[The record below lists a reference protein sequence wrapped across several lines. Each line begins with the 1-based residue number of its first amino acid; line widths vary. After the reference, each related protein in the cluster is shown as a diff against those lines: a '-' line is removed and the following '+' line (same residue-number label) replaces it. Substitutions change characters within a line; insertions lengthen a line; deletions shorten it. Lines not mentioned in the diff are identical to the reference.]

1 MNYQNELEK
10 IPFYK
15 LHPSYIPFVGR
26 NYDEYKILQISE
38 SHYCEAITD
47 REKYGIRYFEN
58 WFSTKC
64 AEVENNLIGEN
75 FTRNV
80 CNGVLKNENT
90 FRNFDNPLRSF
101 CNIVLKYDNIRLSK
115 YNDNRKKYSY
125 FAFMNFYQIP
135 AFKDKACF
143 KDAFYKEAKSEN
155 IPKDEQY
162 KIIEKWRNESTSLI
176 DEVIDILN
184 PRAVVF
190 TSIDAWES
198 YDNNNGKYKND
209 NRIIRSAH
217 PNWPWNKFQRKLDKT
232 GKQAFEDGLKRIYL
246 CE

>member
-1 MNYQNELEK
+1 MK
-10 IPFYK
+10 
-15 LHPSYIPFVGR
+15 
-26 NYDEYKILQISE
+26 
-38 SHYCEAITD
+38 
-47 REKYGIRYFEN
+47 
-58 WFSTKC
+58 
-64 AEVENNLIGEN
+64 
-75 FTRNV
+75 
-80 CNGVLKNENT
+80 
-90 FRNFDNPLRSF
+90 
-101 CNIVLKYDNIRLSK
+101 
-115 YNDNRKKYSY
+115 
-125 FAFMNFYQIP
+125 
-135 AFKDKACF
+135 
-143 KDAFYKEAKSEN
+143 
-155 IPKDEQY
+155 
-162 KIIEKWRNESTSLI
+162 KWRNESTSLI